1 MNYGQS
7 YQVKSQERLNDDM
20 ALLSMEKSLNR
31 LTENN
36 AAVQSEVN
44 KIIRDNE
51 KYGEIL
57 SRFKKS
63 KEELRKKIL
72 STILIITVSLSVIAS
87 SAASVYIA
95 DYNAPGAII
104 ETKVYSELEEPK
116 IIKEYDENYTE
127 DKDYLKVYGTFDET
141 STRIIKTYDVSDYDF
156 VSPKEALHLDISA
169 LEPTDVSLD
178 EKTEEAKP
186 EGLKEYY
193 TERFIA
199 KGSNKAHEHYLPIIT
214 AIEAVLLGA
223 LTAQDLLKLK
233 YKKGKTYNYEYGLK
247 YDDNGINGILSRLY
261 DVKAKLKE
269 YKEDASEKEKLREEI
284 KANID
289 IAMRYI
295 EANRLYNERFLELFN
310 RYSYLYSDPSSIYE
324 KFEEASDSI
333 KDDMTLSLMKEIKS
347 SLN

>member
-1 MNYGQS
+1 MNCGQS

-51 KYGEIL
+51 KYGKIL
-57 SRFKKS
+57 SRLKKS

-72 STILIITVSLSVIAS
+72 STALIITASLSVISGSVAS
-87 SAASVYIA
+87 IYIA

-104 ETKVYSELEEPK
+104 EIKVYSEVEEPK
-116 IIKEYDENYTE
+116 AIKEYDENYTE

-141 STRIIKTYDVSDYDF
+141 STRVIKTYNISDYDF
-156 VSPKEALHLDISA
+156 ESPKEALHLDIST

-199 KGSNKAHEHYLPIIT
+199 KGSDKAQKYYLPVIT
-214 AIEAVLLGA
+214 AIEAVLIGA
-223 LTAQDLLKLK
+223 LTAADLRKLK
-233 YKKGKTYNYEYGLK
+233 YKEGMIYNNEYGIK

-261 DVKAKLKE
+261 DVKTKLKE

-284 KANID
+284 KTNID

-295 EANRLYNERFLELFN
+295 KANRLYNERFLELFN
-310 RYSYLYSDPSSIYE
+310 KYSYLYSDPSSIYE
-324 KFEEASDSI
+324 KFEETSDSI
-333 KDDMTLSLMKEIKS
+333 KDDVTLSLIKEIKS